1 MGMTDEALQ
10 TRADLMA
17 LKLLVMDVAARFY
30 AAHDVSPAHIRE
42 VARDHVATVT
52 SETRTASGAIEPARA
67 EFIIQ
72 TYAEAIADAFGGVA
86 EAVENVTKRKDGES
100 PVRRARSDPA

>member
-1 MGMTDEALQ
+1 MSMTDETLR
-10 TRADLMA
+10 TRAELTA

-42 VARDHVATVT
+42 VAHDHVATVT
-52 SETRTASGAIEPARA
+52 SETRTASSAIEPERA

-72 TYAEAIADAFGGVA
+72 TYAEAIADTFGAVA
-86 EAVENVTKRKDGES
+86 EAVENVRERKAS
-100 PVRRARSDPA
+100 